1 MTDTPADGIAVVR
14 VDMLTKLILAVDGDP
29 DVMIGVG
36 VRMLIDSKLDIA
48 VDMLSD
54 TDVFTL
60 DTPAMNLEFMVEIA
74 YAGDAL
80 TDVSAVPITDV
91 VLVTDV
97 DMWNDEN
104 VNGFTAVMT
113 PLELTLS
120 SPWEDPMPFC

>member
-1 MTDTPADGIAVVR
+1 
-14 VDMLTKLILAVDGDP
+14 MLTKLILAVDGDP

-120 SPWEDPMPFC
+120 SP